1 MNSKFECFIN
11 VKKKSKIAVDK
22 NKIKKLKKIWYD
34 IYFIFRNVLKS
45 YISMNLKKKK
55 IEILCDT
62 KLSVYSKNFETFFD
76 ALCVGFSVKDS
87 SVLLLS
93 DRILFIKVSLEN
105 LVDKK
110 YRRKFLIMNLIGK
123 VKQRGLEWHN
133 KNNYRKFFKYQN
145 QNLL

>member
-1 MNSKFECFIN
+1 
-11 VKKKSKIAVDK
+11 
-22 NKIKKLKKIWYD
+22 
-34 IYFIFRNVLKS
+34 
-45 YISMNLKKKK
+45 MNLKKKK